1 MTLWLATQPIPPP
14 DASYALEA
22 MPRKAAPK
30 KNARK
35 GRAKAAKDSGPL
47 LPEGSTRKLVFAGIG
62 LVLATGVVLGAGMGI
77 PALGRQAATR
87 INEQSDSIFIQLT
100 PPGWMPQ
107 QTYDAIMDR
116 AEAAYRSSASDL
128 GAMAALRPEPL
139 QAVQEAMAATGWA
152 ASTPIVTR
160 QRPTRTDNAGEGPGR
175 NDIVIE
181 MDWRR
186 PVAVVRSAAFQ
197 VGSRPGLRDTAIDA
211 NGDVL
216 PLSGAPE
223 SFPGLK
229 VILNPGRMPTPTD
242 ARDVN
247 PTWPGQD
254 IRDAIALLAL
264 LQTEPFAVQITGVD
278 LAEHGEGQ
286 RLLIVTT
293 TGGRVVW
300 GAPTG
305 GEGVY
310 RGEVTDERKLANLR
324 SLVDATGQLDGGQ
337 ERVEI
342 HWPGTVLIGDDAARG
357 GAGGRP

>member
-1 MTLWLATQPIPPP
+1 
-14 DASYALEA
+14 
-22 MPRKAAPK
+22 MPRKAATK
-30 KNARK
+30 KKARRGK
-35 GRAKAAKDSGPL
+35 AKDAGPL
-47 LPEGSTRKLVFAGIG
+47 LPEGSTRKLVLACVG
-62 LVLATGVVLGAGMGI
+62 LVLATGVVLGAGLGI
-77 PALGRQAATR
+77 PALGRQAAQR

-100 PPGWMPQ
+100 PPEGMPPAS
-107 QTYDAIMDR
+107 YDAIMDR
-116 AEAAYRSSASDL
+116 AEAAYRASAAEL

-139 QAVQEAMAATGWA
+139 RAVQEAMASTGWA

-160 QRPTRTDNAGEGPGR
+160 RRPTRTDEQGEGPGR

-197 VGSRPGLRDTAIDA
+197 PGVRPGLRDTAIDA
-211 NGDVL
+211 SGDVL
-216 PLSGAPE
+216 PLSGPPE
-223 SFPGLK
+223 SLPGLK
-229 VILNPGRMPTPTD
+229 VILNPASMPGPADRGD
-242 ARDVN
+242 AN

-254 IRDAIALLAL
+254 IQDAIALLAL
-264 LQTEPFAVQITGVD
+264 LERERFAVQITGID

-286 RLLIVTT
+286 RLLVVTT

-300 GAPTG
+300 GAPPG

-310 RGEVTDERKLANLR
+310 RGEVSEERKLANLR